1 VASAPDSRT
10 RRRSGKDKRKD
21 TRAYYMI
28 SVVAR
33 RFEVH
38 PQTLRLYEREGLV
51 KPSRTQGNTRLY
63 SEDDLE
69 RLSFIL
75 NLTRDLGVNLAG
87 VEIIMNLRQKIESMQ
102 GEMEGFIAR
111 VREELSQRRQ
121 NAGIESSRALVKVFD
136 PGRNTKAD
144 KG

>member
-1 VASAPDSRT
+1 VVSAPDSRT
-10 RRRSGKDKRKD
+10 RRRAAKEKRKD
-21 TRAYYMI
+21 SRAYYMI

-87 VEIIMNLRQKIESMQ
+87 VEIIMNLRQKLESMQ
-102 GEMEGFIAR
+102 GEMERFIAR
-111 VREELSQRRQ
+111 VQEEFSQRRRDS
-121 NAGIESSRALVKVFD
+121 GMETSGALVRVSHS
-136 PGRNTKAD
+136 GRNTKTD

>member
-1 VASAPDSRT
+1 MASAPESRS
-10 RRRSGKDKRKD
+10 RRRVAKVKRKD
-21 TRAYYMI
+21 TAAYYMI

-51 KPSRTQGNTRLY
+51 KPSRTEGNTRLY
-63 SEDDLE
+63 SEGDLE

-87 VEIIMNLRQKIESMQ
+87 VEIIMNLREKLESMQ
-102 GEMEGFIAR
+102 GEMERFIAR
-111 VREELSQRRQ
+111 VQEELSQRRQ
-121 NAGIESSRALVKVFD
+121 DAGHQASRALVRVAH
-136 PGRNTKAD
+136 PGRSTKSD